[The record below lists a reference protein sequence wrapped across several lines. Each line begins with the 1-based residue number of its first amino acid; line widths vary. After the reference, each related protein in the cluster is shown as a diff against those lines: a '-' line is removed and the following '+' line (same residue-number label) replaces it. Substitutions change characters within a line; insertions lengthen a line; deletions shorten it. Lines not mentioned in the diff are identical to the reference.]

1 MSTSFSAPCWDEAIP
16 RLAQDV
22 YTAANQ
28 YLAHALAVKGAGP
41 KIRDPAVGLLCQK
54 LGKMFWIGPGSHLDQ
69 LWGRKGG
76 IESEAIV
83 A

>member
-1 MSTSFSAPCWDEAIP
+1 MNLSSLIWSGRSGLLSE
-16 RLAQDV
+16 QDCQ
-22 YTAANQ
+22 TAANQ